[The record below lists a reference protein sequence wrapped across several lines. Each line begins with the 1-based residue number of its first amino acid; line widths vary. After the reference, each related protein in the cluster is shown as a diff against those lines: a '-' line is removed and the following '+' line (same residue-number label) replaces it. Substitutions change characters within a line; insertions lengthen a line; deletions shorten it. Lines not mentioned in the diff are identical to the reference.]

1 MPTVVDSLI
10 VQLGLDAKK
19 FKGEQERVNKG
30 LKDTGNEAKKT
41 GDKLNQAG
49 KDGAKGFA
57 EASNGLGKLMSLM
70 AAGYVVKKF
79 VTDMV
84 NTNAEIYRFSRNLQQ
99 NAKDISAWGNAVE
112 VTGGDARAF
121 RGTLT
126 MLSKAQTELQMTG
139 QSGLIPYFSRFNV
152 AMMDVNGNARKG
164 TDILLDLADRMQ
176 GMDRT
181 TAFNTLQ
188 AMGIDEGT
196 ANAMLEG
203 RKNLQALIDKQQQ
216 HGALT
221 NEQAK
226 NAEATRRSMKE
237 TELSVRAAKN
247 AMADEMNPTL
257 KAMLDLFNKLDEATN
272 GWASSLLTLAGSIG
286 TVATAMVGAKGLGT
300 LLGGGAAAGG
310 AGAGAAAAGRG
321 ALAGAARGL
330 GVGAGL
336 ALYSGELNAGEDER
350 MKQIRAQQDAL
361 KGQNYDRA
369 LFIATAAKALGVPE
383 AAIDAQLRLET
394 GAQGKSTIGKYNYG
408 NIKAGASW
416 TGASVTRNV
425 QEFDK
430 NGNPLTEKSAFRSY
444 GDAASAGKDYADMI
458 RRRFPKAVGA
468 RNASEFATGLK
479 AGGYA
484 TDPLYVSKIEQIAG
498 GIPGAGM
505 NARGPSTT
513 NNVSVG
519 EVKVYTQATDAN
531 GIARDF
537 RAALNTQMQYQAN
550 TGLGN

>member
-1 MPTVVDSLI
+1 MSTIIDSLI

-203 RKNLQALIDKQQQ
+203 RKSLQALIDKQKEQTAVSNDAARQ
-216 HGALT
+216 AEETRKKAVQDALLLT
-221 NEQAK
+221 KASNDMTSKMLPAIQK
-226 NAEATRRSMKE
+226 
-237 TELSVRAAKN
+237 LL
-247 AMADEMNPTL
+247 EMFDRLN
-257 KAMLDLFNKLDEATN
+257 EATN
-272 GWASSLLTLAGSIG
+272 GWAANIASAAKSLGEIGVIAYAVKRLLPTAAAASTAGEG
-286 TVATAMVGAKGLGT
+286 VAAAA
-300 LLGGGAAAGG
+300 GGGAAA
-310 AGAGAAAAGRG
+310 AAGRV
-321 ALAGAARGL
+321 L
-330 GVGAGL
+330 GVGG
-336 ALYSGELNAGEDER
+336 ALLLHSGELNAGEDER
-350 MKQIRAQQDAL
+350 MKQIHAMQDAEMAKRSSASPRNKL
-361 KGQNYDRA
+361 TKIERKYGLPQGLLDRIWYA
-369 LFIATAAKALGVPE
+369 ESGRGKSMKSPAGAEGHFQFMPATAK
-383 AAIDAQLRLET
+383 Q
-394 GAQGKSTIGKYNYG
+394 YG
-408 NIKAGASW
+408 LKNPYD
-416 TGASVTRNV
+416 
-425 QEFDK
+425 FD
-430 NGNPLTEKSAFRSY
+430 ESA
-444 GDAASAGKDYADMI
+444 DAAGRMFRDLIKQNGGDVSKAIAAYNWGQGNLMRKGVGSAPKETRDYHQ
-458 RRRFPKAVGA
+458 RV
-468 RNASEFATGLK
+468 L
-479 AGGYA
+479 GYA
-484 TDPLYVSKIEQIAG
+484 L
-498 GIPGAGM
+498 PGAGM
-505 NARGPSTT
+505 SAPGASQSTT
-513 NNVSVG
+513 VAIN

>member
-1 MPTVVDSLI
+1 MPTIIDSLI
-10 VQLGLDAKK
+10 VQLGMDAKK
-19 FKGEQERVNKG
+19 FKGEQDRVNKG

-203 RKNLQALIDKQQQ
+203 RKSLQALIDKQKEQTAVSNDAARQ
-216 HGALT
+216 AEETRKKAVQDALLLT
-221 NEQAK
+221 KASNDMTSKMLPAIQK
-226 NAEATRRSMKE
+226 
-237 TELSVRAAKN
+237 LL
-247 AMADEMNPTL
+247 EMFDRLN
-257 KAMLDLFNKLDEATN
+257 EATN
-272 GWASSLLTLAGSIG
+272 GWAANIASAAKSLGEIG
-286 TVATAMVGAKGLGT
+286 VIAYAVKRLLPTAAATATAGEGVAAAA
-300 LLGGGAAAGG
+300 GGGAAA
-310 AGAGAAAAGRG
+310 AAGRV
-321 ALAGAARGL
+321 L
-330 GVGAGL
+330 GVGG
-336 ALYSGELNAGEDER
+336 ALLLHSGELNAGEDER
-350 MKQIRAQQDAL
+350 MKQIHAMQDAEMAKRSSASPRNKL
-361 KGQNYDRA
+361 TKIERKYGLPQGLLDRIWYA
-369 LFIATAAKALGVPE
+369 ESGRGKSMKSPAGAEGHFQFMPATAK
-383 AAIDAQLRLET
+383 Q
-394 GAQGKSTIGKYNYG
+394 YG
-408 NIKAGASW
+408 LKNPYD
-416 TGASVTRNV
+416 
-425 QEFDK
+425 FD
-430 NGNPLTEKSAFRSY
+430 ESA
-444 GDAASAGKDYADMI
+444 DAAGRMFRDLIKQNGGDVSKAIAAYNWGQGNLMRKGVGSAPKETRDYHQ
-458 RRRFPKAVGA
+458 RV
-468 RNASEFATGLK
+468 L
-479 AGGYA
+479 GYA
-484 TDPLYVSKIEQIAG
+484 L
-498 GIPGAGM
+498 PGAGM
-505 NARGPSTT
+505 SAPGASQSTT
-513 NNVSVG
+513 VAIN